1 MQVIPLSTSS
11 GLIQWIKN
19 TKPLQDLIYF
29 TIPKNKYS
37 HYESIETEYTAWIQ
51 KAGSSGYLAEQYKDA
66 ILRYD
71 ANAVTT
77 QMKKLIAKTEWDL
90 LRKTCT
96 IICPSPESLIT
107 FRRNFITSYATM
119 CAVHWI
125 LGIGDRHLSNILI
138 SIGSG
143 KCLGID
149 FDQAFDA
156 GINSMIPELMPFRL
170 TPQILGFLKPFTQRD
185 LFGATMIHVIKAL
198 QCDKSAILACLDIF
212 IHEPLNWTKSINKAF
227 KRVEEVNTGKHREI
241 YNVTLIH

>member
-1 MQVIPLSTSS
+1 MQVIPLSTSF

-37 HYESIETEYTAWIQ
+37 HYETIEREYSAWI
-51 KAGSSGYLAEQYKDA
+51 KNAEPSGNLAEQYKKA
-66 ILRYD
+66 TLKYD
-71 ANAVTT
+71 ANAVTI
-77 QMKKLIAKTEWDL
+77 QMNKLIAKTEWDL
-90 LRKTCT
+90 LRKTCLT
-96 IICPSPESLIT
+96 LCPSPESFIT

-119 CAVHWI
+119 CVVHWI

-143 KCLGID
+143 KCLGVD

-156 GINSMIPELMPFRL
+156 GIDSMIPELMPFRL
-170 TPQILGFLKPFTQRD
+170 TPQILGLLKPFTEKD
-185 LFGATMIHVIKAL
+185 FFGATMIHVLKAL
-198 QCDKSAILACLDIF
+198 RWNKSSILACLDVF
-212 IHEPLNWTKSINKAF
+212 IREPLNWTESVNKAL
-227 KRVEEVNTGKHREI
+227 KKVEEVNIGKHREI